1 MPPPA
6 LALLPPSSG
15 EHESSNRPSEGRAI
29 ADERSGIDGIA
40 SFGRIRLAR
49 WRLAGELLSVTP
61 FVGCD
66 PLLGRVLGGKYEL
79 VEAIGS
85 GATGFVYRARQ
96 LSLQRD
102 VAVKL
107 LQPSCVNRAEV
118 VGRFRLEA
126 RAASMLSHPGI
137 VTVLDWGE
145 EPDGLLYLV
154 VEYLPGADL
163 FDIAHAE
170 GPFSSQRI
178 AKLMTQVARALS
190 HAHAHGVIHRDLK
203 PENLRILRDKGSGD
217 EVVKIYDFGTAFVAG
232 VIAEGVTETGMVVGT
247 PDYFSPEQ
255 AAARPVGPRSD
266 IYSCGVIMFL
276 LATGS
281 LPFRGRTTVELA
293 RMHVATP
300 PPKPSRLRPDID
312 PRLESVILQ
321 CLAKRPAD
329 RPSSAL
335 RLAAMLAPLLEEPKP
350 EVAVPVSRG
359 AALWGVATGAAVA
372 AIAGLSWVLSSGTS
386 LPLAWL
392 APSGA
397 ADDPSANEAAVTVDG
412 GQDAAPPIAP
422 EATQP

>member
-1 MPPPA
+1 M
-6 LALLPPSSG
+6 G
-15 EHESSNRPSEGRAI
+15 G
-29 ADERSGIDGIA
+29 
-40 SFGRIRLAR
+40 
-49 WRLAGELLSVTP
+49 
-61 FVGCD
+61 D

-96 LSLQRD
+96 LSLNRD

-107 LQPSCVNRAEV
+107 LQPSCVHRAEV

-154 VEYLPGADL
+154 IEYLPGADL

-178 AKLMTQVARALS
+178 AKLMIQVARALA

-217 EVVKIYDFGTAFVAG
+217 EIVKIYDFGTAFVAG
-232 VIAEGVTETGMVVGT
+232 VVAEGVTETGMVVGT

-266 IYSCGVIMFL
+266 IYSCGVIMFF
-276 LATGS
+276 LATGT

-312 PRLESVILQ
+312 PRLEAVILQ
-321 CLAKRPAD
+321 CMAKRPAD

-335 RLAAMLAPLLEEPKP
+335 RLAAMLAPIAAEPRQEP
-350 EVAVPVSRG
+350 PAPATRG
-359 AALWGVATGAAVA
+359 AALWGMATGAALT
-372 AIAGLSWVLSSGTS
+372 AIAGLSWALSSGVN
-386 LPLAWL
+386 LPFGWL
-392 APSGA
+392 LPSGN
-397 ADDPSANEAAVTVDG
+397 ADEPAVTGTDALDG
-412 GQDAAPPIAP
+412 GSDAATMVSPPPSSPARP
-422 EATQP
+422 

>member
-1 MPPPA
+1 MPRSSSAAVPNASHRSAESASHGDAWPA
-6 LALLPPSSG
+6 SCFAHDLV
-15 EHESSNRPSEGRAI
+15 GR
-29 ADERSGIDGIA
+29 
-40 SFGRIRLAR
+40 
-49 WRLAGELLSVTP
+49 
-61 FVGCD
+61 D
-66 PLLGRVLGGKYEL
+66 PLLGRVLGAKYEL
-79 VEAIGS
+79 VETIGS

-102 VAVKL
+102 VAVKI

-137 VTVLDWGE
+137 VTVLDWGQ

-178 AKLMTQVARALS
+178 AKLMIQVARALA

-232 VIAEGVTETGMVVGT
+232 VVAEGVTETGMVVGT

-293 RMHVATP
+293 RMHVATQ

-335 RLAAMLAPLLEEPKP
+335 RLAAMLAPLADAVESSPP
-350 EVAVPVSRG
+350 PSPARGVAF
-359 AALWGVATGAAVA
+359 WGMATGAAVA
-372 AIAGLSWVLSSGTS
+372 AIAGLSWALSSGTT
-386 LPLAWL
+386 LPLGWL
-392 APSGA
+392 LPI
-397 ADDPSANEAAVTVDG
+397 DAVDRPHPDEPGLSTSDAG
-412 GQDAAPPIAP
+412 FDAAAKGSSSPGETEP
-422 EATQP
+422 

>member
-1 MPPPA
+1 M
-6 LALLPPSSG
+6 G
-15 EHESSNRPSEGRAI
+15 G
-29 ADERSGIDGIA
+29 
-40 SFGRIRLAR
+40 
-49 WRLAGELLSVTP
+49 
-61 FVGCD
+61 D
-66 PLLGRVLGGKYEL
+66 PLLGRVLGAKYEL
-79 VEAIGS
+79 VEPIGS

-102 VAVKL
+102 VAVKV

-178 AKLMTQVARALS
+178 AKLMIQVARALA

-217 EVVKIYDFGTAFVAG
+217 EIVKIYDFGTAFVAG
-232 VIAEGVTETGMVVGT
+232 VVAEGVTETGMVVGT

-293 RMHVATP
+293 RMHVATQ

-312 PRLESVILQ
+312 PRLERVILQ

-335 RLAAMLAPLLEEPKP
+335 RLAAMLAPLAEETRHP
-350 EVAVPVSRG
+350 VAPPPAARG
-359 AALWGVATGAAVA
+359 AAFWGMATGAAVA
-372 AIAGLSWVLSSGTS
+372 AIAGLSWALSSGTT
-386 LPLAWL
+386 LPLGWL
-392 APSGA
+392 LLGH
-397 ADDPSANEAAVTVDG
+397 ADDRTTPEEMSSSPDDAG
-412 GQDAAPPIAP
+412 FDAAAQGSSSPVEPPSP
-422 EATQP
+422 